1 MSDITEHPPV
11 PQLLQEKLKDYPEI
25 LADLQ
30 ESLNRGG
37 RSPGMSK
44 SDLTD
49 EFEAAI
55 WRIEDQLSH
64 NISEA
69 ASELRAA
76 QATGDTQLVAK
87 AETKWKLMANCR
99 RSVPSCLDE
108 LGAFFGR

>member
-1 MSDITEHPPV
+1 MSEITEHPPV
-11 PQLLQEKLKDYPEI
+11 PLLLQEKLKDYPEI

-49 EFEAAI
+49 EFERAT
-55 WRIEDQLSH
+55 WCLEDGLDHYVSLATREVK
-64 NISEA
+64 SAEA
-69 ASELRAA
+69 NADPE
-76 QATGDTQLVAK
+76 QIAK
-87 AETKWKLMANCR
+87 AKAKEKLMNGA
-99 RSVPSCLDE
+99 RSCVFHCLQE